1 MELTI
6 TEFDCTK
13 FSLSELLNYVAS
25 VSPVHYN
32 ALGHAY
38 KKLAAGGSAARV
50 KEAIQESD
58 SSLVFT
64 ILKYVVSEFR
74 ALQKTK
80 ITDVLP
86 VASMMGATIDVVPL
100 PCPSGLYLG
109 LDEKPTPTDTAY
121 FDAANPHLDAARF
134 DKFTVEIVT
143 EEALIVAPLFMG
155 EPVVDAE
162 LQVACSEAFGMD
174 VPTTNPREINV
185 AHRIVDLFTYKKG
198 KFLLKPIESCK
209 AMRVLSAD
217 KDLKFYGLLLDK
229 AFSIPFANGS
239 QSAKGRDLLNR
250 ILVAMESA
258 RKLGSY
264 DKTMG
269 QLVDLFVKLAVRI
282 QVPKSF
288 GEQHKQGS
296 LGYAYLFLE
305 YSRGLRGGD
314 DRDSTS
320 IGLSSY
326 LPYNVPRLFVR
337 HMARIQDLLFLAS
350 SLDATKINLVG
361 EGSEA
366 YALSL
371 SLLKKCPFKYVGF
384 AGAAKLGLEV
394 LSPGVYCQ
402 LGGVL
407 QFGPIDPSACF
418 VDVSLENVEKPWTVT
433 TERYAQDEI
442 VRLIK
447 YPCDA
452 CTCQRFIPSTFP
464 HRLVG
469 WYLPEKYTGSA
480 ATVKQKEHNLYLDLS
495 VRINKIRTL
504 PSYFQQRAYDLLP
517 ANLKLNPSIM
527 RIVTKQA
534 ISLDIEVESLQ
545 GENYGD
551 LSSAYEAYKVAAGIE
566 NAIPKVEV
574 ASPAIGGGTVN
585 DTEAEF
591 EDDEEEVRAFNGLK
605 IDNGVF
611 G

>member
-6 TEFDCTK
+6 TEFDCSK
-13 FSLSELLNYVAS
+13 FSLSELLNYVAG

-38 KKLAAGGSAARV
+38 KKLAAGGSGARV
-50 KEAIQESD
+50 KEAISASD
-58 SSLVFT
+58 PSLVFT

-86 VASMMGATIDVVPL
+86 VASMMGATIEVVPL
-100 PCPSGLYLG
+100 LCPSGLYLDV
-109 LDEKPTPTDTAY
+109 DEKPTPTPTLY
-121 FDAANPHLDAARF
+121 FEAAVPHVDAARF
-134 DKFTVEIVT
+134 DKSTVEIVT
-143 EEALIVAPLFMG
+143 NDALIVAPLFMG
-155 EPVVDAE
+155 EPVIDDT
-162 LQVACSEAFGMD
+162 LQQACSETFGME

-198 KFLLKPIESCK
+198 KFVLKPLESCK
-209 AMRVLSAD
+209 AMRVVSAE

-229 AFSIPFANGS
+229 TFSIPFANGS

-264 DKTMG
+264 DKTMV
-269 QLVDLFVKLAVRI
+269 QLVDLFVKLSVKI
-282 QVPKSF
+282 QIPKSF

-337 HMARIQDLLFLAS
+337 HMARIQNLLFLAG
-350 SLDATKINLVG
+350 SLAVSRINLVG

-366 YALSL
+366 HALSL

-402 LGGVL
+402 VEGTL

-418 VDVSLENVEKPWTVT
+418 VDVSLENVDKPWTIT
-433 TERYAQDEI
+433 TDRYAQDEM

-452 CTCQRFIPSTFP
+452 HTCQRFIPSTFP

-469 WYLPEKYTGSA
+469 WYLPAKYMGA
-480 ATVKQKEHNLYLDLS
+480 AGTVNQKDHNTYLDLS
-495 VRINKIRTL
+495 VRINKIRTI

-517 ANLKLNPSIM
+517 SNLKLNPSVM

-566 NAIPKVEV
+566 SSVPRVEI
-574 ASPAIGGGTVN
+574 ASPVVGGGLLE
-585 DTEAEF
+585 DDRAEF
-591 EDDEEEVRAFNGLK
+591 EDDTEETRAFSNLK
-605 IDNGVF
+605 IDDDVF
-611 G
+611 